1 MSVLPALQLKVMVVA
16 QRKMKNCWATVMLP
30 PSVRTLFLEA
40 FQELVW
46 FPLGIKVENK
56 CIYIYV
62 KGKNTGDRP
71 SRLKEKKV
79 VFFLKS
85 EWKPGNEKTKPKLQL
100 HLNYLRAHWTLPGRS
115 GRSCFEWEET
125 VMTTKLR
132 HVTKWKCVSL
142 GYQTLSETGIQRPYN
157 KSFWGIKEA
166 APVALLMGAT
176 LRMRVILSAIYQT
189 ASVHPFLQEV
199 VRP

>member
-100 HLNYLRAHWTLPGRS
+100 HLNCLRAHWTLPGRS

-132 HVTKWKCVSL
+132 HVTEWKCVSL

-166 APVALLMGAT
+166 APVALLMRAT